1 MAYYYDLETA
11 CREGVGDR
19 KLMAMIRQRLLSMG
33 DAIDESEQEF
43 LTGYAYQDLRYYL
56 MYRFGLINMDGNE
69 ASLELCKKVL
79 SNEAS
84 VMGMVDEWFSW
95 WIIKWRQ
102 RVRLVFNENEQRDV
116 QNLSDMASL
125 DEVMKKIPKKLLDR
139 LRREITVEL
148 IKQNEICSLDVI
160 SDFVLKTVL
169 SEMISELGKDS
180 TLRMLATDITNV
192 RLRILRKIMEIKNSN
207 QPLVI
212 LKVKISPSQ
221 PYQGTM

>member
-33 DAIDESEQEF
+33 DAIDESEQDF

-56 MYRFGLINMDGNE
+56 MYRFGLINMDSNE

-79 SNEAS
+79 SNEAL

-102 RVRLVFNENEQRDV
+102 RVRLVFNEGEQREV
-116 QNLSDMASL
+116 QNLSEMVSL

-148 IKQNEICSLDVI
+148 IKQNEVCSLDII

-169 SEMISELGKDS
+169 NEMISEFGKDN

-192 RLRILRKIMEIKNSN
+192 KLRMLRKIMEIKNSN

-221 PYQGTM
+221 PYQRTM